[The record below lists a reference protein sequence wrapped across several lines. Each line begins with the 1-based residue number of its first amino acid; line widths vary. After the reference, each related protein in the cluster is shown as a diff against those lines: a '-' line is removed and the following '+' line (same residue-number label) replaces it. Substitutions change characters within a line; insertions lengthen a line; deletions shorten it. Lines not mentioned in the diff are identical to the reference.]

1 MEKSVLLC
9 AISPSALPCRTE
21 PLQLCLMISVL
32 KNWLIWRWFP
42 PWFTS
47 LPVTSLWKKLR
58 IPGWDHIILTTQ
70 LACGHRQQGVF
81 HLMPANSRV
90 KVIQSRIYL
99 KTLQQMVRL
108 HKNNKAGNPYKHYIF
123 CRTSFF
129 RLRSYKDNL
138 QPKQIGQAPSKQN
151 NVPHRRRYLIPTGKQ
166 GTPLFFYPHV
176 TQ

>member
-1 MEKSVLLC
+1 
-9 AISPSALPCRTE
+9 
-21 PLQLCLMISVL
+21 MI
-32 KNWLIWRWFP
+32 N
-42 PWFTS
+42 
-47 LPVTSLWKKLR
+47 KKLLSFDR
-58 IPGWDHIILTTQ
+58 GALRYVGLNVLFQWLGMLCNVVLVMTVSRLIG
-70 LACGHRQQGVF
+70 GVF
-81 HLMPANSRV
+81 AG
-90 KVIQSRIYL
+90 
-99 KTLQQMVRL
+99 TLTSTALWQGMVRL

-138 QPKQIGQAPSKQN
+138 PKQIGQAPSKQN